1 MKTLLAVLLLSVCAS
16 AQSYTIVTATL
27 QDSSGQVW
35 SQASWR
41 TEFAPQPGYS
51 GQYNNQGAPIT
62 AAQSGTADNAGT
74 FHVTLDNNIVV
85 SPGGSGWK
93 FIICPNAS
101 VSSCNTINLTIFG
114 FTMDVSSQLNAVLT
128 VPVVVAS
135 PVIAHAYNDTEVNGS
150 YGTLYI
156 NAIDNTLRECLILQ
170 CNGGGWV
177 AISASTSNPTF
188 TGTLTVPCV
197 KFNFDA
203 SNDSTLCSQGGTGH
217 INFLLPTTGGTLLTS
232 ATAGNVSNSGTPL
245 VHQVPIWV
253 DATHILGIT
262 PSTSGR
268 VLTSNGLLS
277 DPSFQDLPGGGNVSN
292 SGTPL
297 NHQIASWTDATHIQG
312 ISPSTAGFVLT
323 SNGIASDPTFQAA
336 SGGGGGTIGTGI
348 PASTGM
354 GHSLA
359 FNNSTTLS
367 ASSGNN
373 YPAGMWSHLGGTFTV
388 STNVASNVTPPFYNS
403 STPSGSSGSSSL
415 AEDGVAAQFTFPI
428 WGSYICYC
436 AWQNTLASG
445 STVWLAM
452 SSTLYAGTATAN
464 PNGTIWGFRW
474 VAGTDTNVQAYVGTA
489 SGTFTMQD
497 AGVPP
502 DGNFHE
508 YFMAKN
514 SNGDIDFYIDGTKKT
529 TILHSATGFPGN
541 TAVFEQTNIGTG
553 STTSQVLNINYFEAW
568 YQK

>member
-1 MKTLLAVLLLSVCAS
+1 MKTLLTVLLLSVCAS
-16 AQSYTIVTATL
+16 AQSYTVVTATL

-85 SPGGSGWK
+85 SPSGSSWK

-101 VSSCNTINLTIFG
+101 VSSCSTINLTIFG
-114 FTMDVSSQLNAVLT
+114 PIMNVSSQLNAVLT
-128 VPVVVAS
+128 VPIVFAS

-217 INFLLPTTGGTLLTS
+217 INFLLPTVGGTLLTS

-253 DATHILGIT
+253 DATHILGTT
-262 PSTSGR
+262 PGPSGGCFM
-268 VLTSNGLLS
+268 SNGLLS
-277 DPSFQDLPGGGNVSN
+277 DPSFQNCPLVTT
-292 SGTPL
+292 GTPL
-297 NHQIASWTDATHIQG
+297 NHQIAAFTAASTVQG

-323 SNGIASDPTFQAA
+323 SNGIAADPTFQAA
-336 SGGGGGTIGTGI
+336 AGGGGSVVGSGI
-348 PASTGM
+348 PAMSSGSE
-354 GHSLA
+354 HFII
-359 FNNSTTLS
+359 FNNSATLS
-367 ASSGNN
+367 SSSGNN
-373 YPAGMWSHLGGTFTV
+373 MPGGLWSHLGGTFVV
-388 STNVASNVTPPFYNS
+388 STNVASNLTPPFYNS
-403 STPSGSSGSSSL
+403 ATPSGSSGNSSL
-415 AEDGVAAQFTFPI
+415 AEDAVAAQFTFPLF
-428 WGSYICYC
+428 GGYMCYC

-445 STVWLAM
+445 STVWLAI
-452 SSTLYAGTATAN
+452 SSTLYSATAVAN

-474 VAGTDTNVQAYVGTA
+474 VSGTDTNVQAYVGTA
-489 SGTFTMQD
+489 SGTFTVQD

-502 DGNFHE
+502 DGNFHQ

-514 SNGDIDFYIDGTKKT
+514 SSGDIDFYIDGVKKT
-529 TILHSATGFPGN
+529 TILHSVTGFPGN
-541 TAVFEQTNIGTG
+541 TASYPQTNIGTG
-553 STTSQVLNINYFEAW
+553 STTSQVLNINYFRAW
-568 YQK
+568 YNK